1 MEPAA
6 VRGGACVAPRRGE
19 AAGAR
24 PMAVTRPAVAPDA
37 FAAAAMENGGRAPQK
52 PKGRGPSLFERVT
65 GVARRG
71 AGEAEPASR
80 AQAPLPAAQPRLG
93 APDPAGRLRP
103 AQEED
108 VLDITALLRPQA
120 NGKRRAP

>member
-24 PMAVTRPAVAPDA
+24 PMAVARPAVAPDA
-37 FAAAAMENGGRAPQK
+37 FAAAAMENGGRGPQK

-65 GVARRG
+65 GAARRSV
-71 AGEAEPASR
+71 GEAGPAR
-80 AQAPLPAAQPRLG
+80 RPAPMPAAQQRPG
-93 APDPAGRLRP
+93 ARDPAEPLRP
-103 AQEED
+103 PTVED
-108 VLDITALLRPQA
+108 TL
-120 NGKRRAP
+120 

>member
-65 GVARRG
+65 GVAPRG
-71 AGEAEPASR
+71 AGEAEPATPPP
-80 AQAPLPAAQPRLG
+80 APPPAAQPRPRALHP
-93 APDPAGRLRP
+93 ADPLRP
-103 AQEED
+103 AQEPD
-108 VLDITALLRPQA
+108 VLRIP
-120 NGKRRAP
+120 